1 MGVQGG
7 LVDGVL
13 EGLRVQSQ
21 GDLGVLGGQEAQVA
35 QRMKMVALRGRQQA
49 QGASGDQMGVQGVL
63 GVLHGCQGGQ
73 AAAQSWGWVL
83 QAQEVLVVADCWH
96 LMMKG
101 VQGALEGRLWGG
113 REVLGVLGAFSVP
126 LLSEPH

>member
-1 MGVQGG
+1 MSVAAADAAGAFGHCPGNLEGPEGLLGVQGG

-35 QRMKMVALRGRQQA
+35 QRMKMVALRGGQQA

-63 GVLHGCQGGQ
+63 YKQIHGKFESQ
-73 AAAQSWGWVL
+73 V
-83 QAQEVLVVADCWH
+83 
-96 LMMKG
+96 
-101 VQGALEGRLWGG
+101 
-113 REVLGVLGAFSVP
+113 
-126 LLSEPH
+126 